1 MVLTFHL
8 TQGKQGNAMELNV
21 YVEYLGRE
29 LLAGT
34 IDTSSA
40 ENEGFQ
46 YSNEWLERGPNR
58 PLSLSLPLQ
67 QQRFGTKQVRPYF
80 DGLLPEGA
88 PRSSIARQL
97 HVSSRSYV
105 KILAGI
111 GWECIGAVSVHGK
124 GARPKLGYE
133 ELSEESFTE
142 IIASLIKAGAWED
155 GQTRFSLAGA
165 QPKVSLYREP
175 SLASASASNWFK
187 PVGGAPSTHIIKPT
201 SPRFS
206 DAATNEALCTI
217 AAGKCG
223 INVPSVKLI
232 EEEIPCICTERFDR
246 AFDSNCNVV
255 DDLPI
260 PHRLHQED
268 LCQALGI
275 VPEHKYEEGGQMT
288 YLAKAAQLIRSFS
301 TDILGDLTDLWDR
314 VVFAYL
320 TGDCDMHLKNIALI
334 RNADWTQIRLAP
346 AYDLIATAQYPGLSR
361 DMAFGIG
368 GVRNIEKIGLE
379 CFLRE
384 ADKLNLSKDWAHK
397 RVQNLSSVVIPALE
411 QAACEMKSQG
421 FSVEETTEK
430 IINETNKRAKALL

>member
-1 MVLTFHL
+1 
-8 TQGKQGNAMELNV
+8 MELNV

-34 IDTSSA
+34 IDTSQA

-46 YSNEWLERGPNR
+46 YSNEWLESGPNR

-67 QQRFGTKQVRPYF
+67 QQRFGARQIRPYF
-80 DGLLPEGA
+80 DGLLPEGTT
-88 PRSSIARQL
+88 RSSIARQL
-97 HVSSRSYV
+97 HVSSRAYV

-111 GWECIGAVSVHGK
+111 GWECIGAVSIHGE
-124 GARPKLGYE
+124 GARPKQGYE
-133 ELSEESFTE
+133 KLSEESFNE
-142 IIASLIKAGAWED
+142 IIASLVKAGAWED

-175 SLASASASNWFK
+175 SSASTNASNWFK
-187 PVGGAPSTHIIKPT
+187 PVGGAPSTHIIKPA

-223 INVPSVKLI
+223 IDVPNVKLF
-232 EEEIPCICTERFDR
+232 EGEIPCICTQRFDR
-246 AFDSNCNVV
+246 AFDSNCNTV
-255 DDLPI
+255 DGLPV

-268 LCQALGI
+268 FCQALGI
-275 VPEHKYEEGGQMT
+275 VPEHKYEEGGQMN
-288 YLAKAAQLIRSFS
+288 YLAKAAQLIRNFS
-301 TDILGDLTDLWDR
+301 TDILGDLTNLWDR

-320 TGDCDMHLKNIALI
+320 TGDCDVHLKNIAII
-334 RNADWTQIRLAP
+334 RNADWTQIHLAP
-346 AYDLIATAQYPGLSR
+346 AYDLISTAQYSGLSQ

-368 GVRNIEKIGLE
+368 GVRNIEKIDLE

-397 RVQNLSSVVIPALE
+397 RIQNLVSTVIPALE
-411 QAACEMKSQG
+411 QTTSEMKNQG
-421 FSVEETTEK
+421 FSVEETAEEIIKWTE
-430 IINETNKRAKALL
+430 KRAKTLE